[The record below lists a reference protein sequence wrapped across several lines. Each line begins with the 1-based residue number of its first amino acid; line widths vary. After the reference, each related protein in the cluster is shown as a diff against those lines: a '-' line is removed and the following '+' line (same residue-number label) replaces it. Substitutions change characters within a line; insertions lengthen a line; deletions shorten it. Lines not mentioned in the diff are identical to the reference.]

1 MRNINL
7 SKLPIK
13 VAIKVDTLICEGT
26 TLSGKLKRNEKEEKL
41 NSKIKK
47 KFRILHYKN
56 LRILQF

>member
-13 VAIKVDTLICEGT
+13 VDALICEGT
-26 TLSGKLKRNEKEEKL
+26 TLSRKLKINEKVEKL
-41 NSKIKK
+41 NSKV
-47 KFRILHYKN
+47 LKN